1 MIFNHYNLIRDNNFL
16 YLLVSTSS
24 LINIFDNRK
33 KPKTPQDYS
42 RASELIKLSKWRG
55 DIHGG

>member
-33 KPKTPQDYS
+33 KAITPQYYVKDI
-42 RASELIKLSKWRG
+42 ELIKLSKLRG
-55 DIHGG
+55 GNHGG